1 MGEPS
6 SEIESASP
14 PSDKRLDSW
23 KEIAAY
29 LNRDVTTVQR
39 WEKREGMPVHRHQHD
54 KRGSVYALAGE
65 LNAWAKN
72 RSLQTGETD
81 PVPGPA
87 PPAAAGAASPG
98 AMPWMRLALALAVIV
113 VLGLATA
120 SWLVR
125 RPRPI
130 ASQSPRIH
138 SVAVLPLRNL
148 SGDPSQDYLAE
159 GFTEALIGSLSEI
172 HNLRVVSHTSVL
184 RFRNTELSSP
194 QIAGILG
201 VDALVEGSV
210 IRDGSR
216 IRVTAQLIRGA
227 TDEHFWSET
236 YDRGMGDA
244 LTLESELAQV
254 IADKVE
260 VTVTGDERQRLTTVR
275 SVAPEVYESYLQ
287 GRFVL
292 DQGNTRAAMEQ
303 SVADF
308 EAAIRR
314 DPAFAPAY
322 LGLARAYSNLGT
334 IYGGVSPSET
344 RPKVVQYAQ
353 KALAF
358 DPGLVLAHV
367 LLANALQRE
376 WQWTAAET
384 EYRRALG
391 LNANDAVAHAAF
403 ASWLSCE
410 GRADEAI
417 SEIRFARQLDP
428 AAISGADVASILFH
442 SHRFDDAVRES
453 RSAAAVAPDDASV
466 LMTLGFALIA
476 DNQAAEAVPVL
487 EKSVALSNGSPAV
500 TGVLIRAYAHAGR
513 RADALRLLASLK
525 RRKAAGYVPAGAFVN
540 AYLGLDDRERAF
552 YWLEEAFREK
562 STILQFV
569 KTHPYF
575 DPLRSDPRFV
585 DLVHRVGL
593 S

>member
-125 RPRPI
+125 RPRPT
-130 ASQSPRIH
+130 ASQPPRIH

-453 RSAAAVAPDDASV
+453 RSAAAVAPDDASA

>member
-1 MGEPS
+1 
-6 SEIESASP
+6 
-14 PSDKRLDSW
+14 
-23 KEIAAY
+23 
-29 LNRDVTTVQR
+29 
-39 WEKREGMPVHRHQHD
+39 MPVHRHQHHS
-54 KRGSVYALAGE
+54 RGSVYALASE
-65 LNAWAKN
+65 LDTWLEGRRVILEDEKAEQEPVPSPDSPSPVPPWRS
-72 RSLQTGETD
+72 RSLWVILATL
-81 PVPGPA
+81 VA
-87 PPAAAGAASPG
+87 VVLAAS
-98 AMPWMRLALALAVIV
+98 AWLAHRSHSRSNALPKIRS
-113 VLGLATA
+113 L
-120 SWLVR
+120 
-125 RPRPI
+125 
-130 ASQSPRIH
+130 
-138 SVAVLPLRNL
+138 AVLPFRNL
-148 SGDPSQDYLAE
+148 SGDPAQEYLAD
-159 GFTEALIGSLSEI
+159 GVTEALIGRLAGI
-172 HNLRVVSHTSVL
+172 HDLRVVSHTSVM
-184 RFRNTELSSP
+184 RFKNP
-194 QIAGILG
+194 QMSVPEIAKILN
-201 VDALVEGSV
+201 VDAVVEGSV
-210 IRDGSR
+210 LREGNR
-216 IRVTAQLIRGA
+216 IRVTAQLIRAA

>member
-125 RPRPI
+125 RPRPT
-130 ASQSPRIH
+130 ASQPPRIH

-442 SHRFDDAVRES
+442 SHLFDDAVRES

-476 DNQAAEAVPVL
+476 DNQAADAVPVL
-487 EKSVALSNGSPAV
+487 EKSVALSNGSPAA

-575 DPLRSDPRFV
+575 DPIRSDPRFV

>member
-98 AMPWMRLALALAVIV
+98 AMPWMRL
-113 VLGLATA
+113 
-120 SWLVR
+120 VR
-125 RPRPI
+125 RPRPT
-130 ASQSPRIH
+130 ASQPPRIH

>member
-125 RPRPI
+125 RPRPT
-130 ASQSPRIH
+130 ASQPPRIH